1 MSAKSLREQLSKLIA
16 EYGSDHVLE
25 EVQRLTKSN
34 RGRPKISDWDQLEA
48 AMEADAL
55 DIINRRDPLKERNNT
70 FTAMQLVRGVPQHS
84 VDSALRRIR
93 SKLSEHR
100 VLYATVFAAV
110 MSTYMAPYRR
120 HLEIVDDLINLESPS
135 IWIGWR
141 TKRLVEV
148 EAYQAATGLPLE
160 ATTMAEIM
168 GWNAAQSSPR
178 PTGYG
183 IGSFDQRK
191 R

>member
-1 MSAKSLREQLSKLIA
+1 
-16 EYGSDHVLE
+16 
-25 EVQRLTKSN
+25 
-34 RGRPKISDWDQLEA
+34 
-48 AMEADAL
+48 
-55 DIINRRDPLKERNNT
+55 
-70 FTAMQLVRGVPQHS
+70 
-84 VDSALRRIR
+84 
-93 SKLSEHR
+93 
-100 VLYATVFAAV
+100 
-110 MSTYMAPYRR
+110 MAPYRR
-120 HLEIVDDLINLESPS
+120 HLEIVDELINLESPS

-148 EAYQAATGLPLE
+148 EAYQAATGLPPE

-178 PTGYG
+178 PKGYG